1 MIFMKIALIS
11 TASASSVDCIG
22 KKDIEVEIA
31 KYKMNEWYWLKLCLV
46 LKINRRHIYEYG
58 YGE

>member
-1 MIFMKIALIS
+1 MKIALIS